1 MNHPYQTPF
10 QIITIAG
17 EVADGPD
24 GTSITS
30 PPGSI
35 GEVTDSQL
43 STIGIIYTIYLAK
56 FPAQDP
62 ADGEVEVYLYEYEVD
77 DRDLYTRINTKFCP
91 SCGSHDVESM
101 EDGEGFWGCNNCFA
115 EYLPTH
121 PANQNRPSPEQA
133 AGETDNRPAEI
144 GVAKIN
150 EFFSFFSAATPSTFR
165 SVWGD
170 GLGEH
175 LWDKFVKVN
184 KGDVRKFWSDLD
196 SVCRKALVKHLWA

>member
-10 QIITIAG
+10 QLITLAG

-24 GTSITS
+24 GTLLTS

-35 GEVTDSQL
+35 GEVTDSQS
-43 STIGIIYTIYLAK
+43 STIGTVYLAK
-56 FPAQDP
+56 FPAKEP
-62 ADGEVEVYLYEYEVD
+62 ADGDVEVYLYEYEVD
-77 DRDLYTRINTKFCP
+77 NGDLYTRINTKFCP
-91 SCGSHDVESM
+91 SCGSSDVEEM
-101 EDGEGFWGCNNCFA
+101 DGDDEGFWGCNECYA

-121 PANQNRPSPEQA
+121 PNNQIRPTLENAA
-133 AGETDNRPAEI
+133 AGGDDRPAKI
-144 GVAKIN
+144 GVAHIN

-170 GLGEH
+170 SLGEH
-175 LWDKFVKVN
+175 MWDKFVKVN

-196 SVCRKALVKHLWA
+196 SVCRKALAKHLWA